1 MSDALIIM
9 LFFIGTY
16 AICYLIALPIA
27 KRRKLWARRMVIG
40 KDSEERQEELRN
52 FARDII
58 LEKKIPDEM
67 EDVEATIIKEG
78 NKIKGVRMETNKTLL
93 TLKPGGETN
102 ILDKGFSENEAAGVV
117 AFFLWGIFL
126 LLFLFVTTT
135 ITLLI

>member
-16 AICYLIALPIA
+16 GICYLIALPIA
-27 KRRKLWARRMVIG
+27 KRRKLWTRRMVIG

-58 LEKKIPDEM
+58 LEKKIPDKM
-67 EDVEATIIKEG
+67 EDVEVTIIKEG
-78 NKIKGVRMETNKTLL
+78 KKIKGVRIETKRTLL

-102 ILDKGFSENEAAGVV
+102 IFNNGFSEKGAVAVV
-117 AFFLWGIFL
+117 ALFLWGIFL
-126 LLFLFVTTT
+126 LLFFFVGM